1 MHEPPDSLW
10 EVNRALQFDD
20 PLDGDR
26 DPRWVDTEAAR
37 GQYSHRP
44 LYRTLGVSQAKALMG
59 DPPDRGYYLFCGH
72 RGCGKSTELRRIRH
86 QLHDNDRYY
95 VVFSDATRELD
106 VNNLRYQDVLLH
118 LAGRLASRLKDDGIA
133 VDSAHLERLRSWFD
147 QRVEKREETRE
158 FAEQARMGIK
168 GETGIPL
175 IVKIFGEI
183 SGALR
188 TNSTYKEELRRT
200 LRNYFSDFADA
211 FNQFI
216 EASASAVRAVRSGRQ
231 ILFVVD
237 GTDRLRD
244 SDARA
249 FFLADVHQ
257 LQQVRSLFIYCAP
270 IHLRYEE
277 GTTAQGF
284 TNTFQLPMIK
294 IENADGSRNT
304 EGYDAMR
311 EMLHRRAANQLFEDG
326 VADYLIR
333 YSGGHPRDLLRLV
346 QIAFS
351 FEEGSRF
358 SLDSTKRA
366 VRQLA
371 SDYRRILNSE
381 DYELLAAVDK
391 SPSDPS
397 HSDRARHLLY
407 NLALLEYNDYYWRS
421 HPVIRT
427 TESYRRMRSEALQSP
442 DE

>member
-26 DPRWVDTEAAR
+26 DPRWVDTETAR

-59 DPPDRGYYLFCGH
+59 EPPDRGYYLFYGH

-86 QLHDNDRYY
+86 ELHDSDRYY
-95 VVFSDATRELD
+95 VVFSDATEELD
-106 VNNLRYQDVLLH
+106 VNNLSYPDILLH
-118 LAGRLASRLKDDGIA
+118 LAGRLASQLAKDDIA
-133 VDSAHLERLRSWFD
+133 VDPAHLGRLRSWFD
-147 QRVEKREETRE
+147 HRVEKREKTRE

-168 GETGIPL
+168 GETGIPF
-175 IVKIFGEI
+175 VAKIFGEI
-183 SGALR
+183 SSALR

-216 EASASAVRAVRSGRQ
+216 EASASAVRDVGNGRQ

-257 LQQVRSLFIYCAP
+257 LQQVQGMFIYCAP

-277 GTTAQGF
+277 GTTTQGF

-294 IENADGSRNT
+294 IENADGSRNKD
-304 EGYDAMR
+304 GYDAMR
-311 EMLHRRAANQLFEDG
+311 EMLYRRAAPRLFEDG
-326 VADYLIR
+326 VPDHLIR

-358 SLDSTKRA
+358 GMPAAERA

-381 DYELLAAVDK
+381 DYKLLAAVDE
-391 SPSDPS
+391 SPTDPS
-397 HSDRARHLLY
+397 HSDQARHLLY

-427 TESYRRMRSEALQSP
+427 TQSYDQACSKPSQSP